1 MSMLTGGNIMNMPL
15 QGIRILD
22 CTIWQQGPVATA
34 MMGDLGA
41 EVIKIE
47 DRIGGDPAR
56 GVMKM
61 WGVMARLPDGRNFYL
76 ENNNRNKKGI
86 TLDLKKEKGR
96 QILYKLVEKSDVFVH
111 NYRLDVPAKLGCDYE
126 TLSKYNPKLIYVQS
140 SGYGPKGPEALA
152 PAFDYIGQA
161 RSGLMTAVGEVGM
174 PPLTVTGAPID
185 QMGATVTAYGI
196 LAALLARERLGVGQ
210 KVDVSMLGSA
220 IWLQAENVASSL
232 IFGYEY
238 PRWTRSDTGN
248 PLWNHYCCADGKWL
262 VLAMPQSDRH
272 WPALCRVLD
281 IEDLRDD
288 RRFDNMHNRE
298 QNAKELIAILDR
310 VFATKT
316 REDWLKLMKDERELI
331 VTPVNSIS
339 DLKNDPQVIANEY
352 IVDFDHPTLGAIKV
366 VGVPIKLSK
375 TPGSI
380 RLPAPEFGQHTEE
393 VLIDVLGYSW
403 EEIAKLRDEEVM

>member
-1 MSMLTGGNIMNMPL
+1 
-15 QGIRILD
+15 
-22 CTIWQQGPVATA
+22 
-34 MMGDLGA
+34 
-41 EVIKIE
+41 
-47 DRIGGDPAR
+47 
-56 GVMKM
+56 
-61 WGVMARLPDGRNFYL
+61 
-76 ENNNRNKKGI
+76 
-86 TLDLKKEKGR
+86 
-96 QILYKLVEKSDVFVH
+96 
-111 NYRLDVPAKLGCDYE
+111 
-126 TLSKYNPKLIYVQS
+126 
-140 SGYGPKGPEALA
+140 
-152 PAFDYIGQA
+152 
-161 RSGLMTAVGEVGM
+161 
-174 PPLTVTGAPID
+174 
-185 QMGATVTAYGI
+185 
-196 LAALLARERLGVGQ
+196 
-210 KVDVSMLGSA
+210 
-220 IWLQAENVASSL
+220 
-232 IFGYEY
+232 
-238 PRWTRSDTGN
+238 
-248 PLWNHYCCADGKWL
+248 
-262 VLAMPQSDRH
+262 MPQSDRH